1 MVAPDLYDIAEARLT
16 EEEYND
22 IMDFEGEE

>member
-1 MVAPDLYDIAEARLT
+1 MGHNGMTIEEIAEARLT

-22 IMDFEGEE
+22 IMDMEE